1 MNTVTATNP
10 QDSQNSVS
18 QSADN
23 ATSNIEEK
31 KTSNKQDEAEK
42 IEHSYLSP
50 KAQKLLNKKQSLVKE
65 IELLEQALE
74 EEIKEARKKTVD
86 SVVSILEKNGLLD
99 VSPKV
104 WKSRISEVVKIFKQ

>member
-23 ATSNIEEK
+23 ATSNIEEN

-104 WKSRISEVVKIFKQ
+104 WK